1 MYHFAPDFGQH
12 EAREEANKITKEA
25 DGILYC
31 IATHINFENKGIMA
45 DDNLRYFKHLL
56 CSIYQ
61 FSVIYI
67 VYDYMMTY
75 RMGKLE
81 AYLENNVKSGMS
93 GDSFGPG
100 KWMRLA
106 DLKVGN
112 TLELMFVLYFLD
124 APDAEKLMAPFPRLT
139 ALVERVSEFYPLLL
153 L

>member
-1 MYHFAPDFGQH
+1 MF
-12 EAREEANKITKEA
+12 
-25 DGILYC
+25 YC
-31 IATHINFENKGIMA
+31 IATHINSENKGIMA
-45 DDNLRYFKHLL
+45 DDNLRYFKLLL

-81 AYLENNVKSGMS
+81 AYLENANSGMR

-100 KWMRLA
+100 KWMRWA

-112 TLELMFVLYFLD
+112 TLEFMLKSYIRD
-124 APDAEKLMAPFPRLT
+124 AADAEKLMAPFPRLT
-139 ALVERVSEFYPLLL
+139 ALVERLRTEFCPELLL
-153 L
+153 